1 MFYFFSTVKLKDLA
15 ESISQ
20 FGYWGATFIAVSFL
34 FKQFVIDQGFSWTNI
49 QFLFINNWQTAI
61 HDIVQ
66 AIILAVIV
74 IVVAVP
80 EGLPMMIAIVLSL
93 NMRKLLAENVLV
105 RKLLGIETAGSIDLL
120 LVDKTGTLTKGVF
133 TPETFVSG
141 EGKVFK
147 GFSAIPAALQEL
159 LAFSIRESTST
170 LVSADQKI
178 IGGNASDRA
187 LVEFL
192 GSVGRVESNDSRLHT
207 RDQEVIFNSSRKFSG
222 VQLSLHPARQLS
234 TIKGKSITVI
244 KGAPDFLLDH
254 CKRYYAANGSLVP
267 IDKERVIE
275 AINSISR
282 HGTRV
287 IAICTSSGSLTDSLP
302 QPTPLDLVGI
312 LGIHDPIREDS
323 KDALETAREAGIQVS
338 LNYILV

>member
-1 MFYFFSTVKLKDLA
+1 
-15 ESISQ
+15 
-20 FGYWGATFIAVSFL
+20 
-34 FKQFVIDQGFSWTNI
+34 
-49 QFLFINNWQTAI
+49 
-61 HDIVQ
+61 
-66 AIILAVIV
+66 
-74 IVVAVP
+74 
-80 EGLPMMIAIVLSL
+80 L

-133 TPETFVSG
+133 TPESFVSG
-141 EGKVFK
+141 DGNVFK
-147 GFSAIPAALQEL
+147 GFNAIPKTLQEL
-159 LAFSIRESTST
+159 LAFSVRESTST
-170 LVSADQKI
+170 LISEDQKI

-192 GSVGRVESNDSRLHT
+192 GSVGKIDSNDSRVHV
-207 RDQEVIFNSSRKFSG
+207 RDSEVIFNSSRKFSG
-222 VQLSLHPARQLS
+222 VQLTLHPARKLAAIQ
-234 TIKGKSITVI
+234 GKSVTVI

-254 CKRYYAANGSLVP
+254 CKRYYAANGDLVP
-267 IDKERVIE
+267 IDKDRVVE

-287 IAICTSSGSLTDSLP
+287 IAICTSQGKLIDTLP

-323 KDALETAREAGIQVS
+323 KDALEVAREAGIQVKD
-338 LNYILV
+338 